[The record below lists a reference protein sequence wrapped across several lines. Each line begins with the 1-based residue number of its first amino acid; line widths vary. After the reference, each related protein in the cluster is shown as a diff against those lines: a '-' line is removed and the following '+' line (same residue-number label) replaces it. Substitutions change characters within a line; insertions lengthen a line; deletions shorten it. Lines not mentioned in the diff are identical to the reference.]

1 MRVVVSNNRVHYRGY
16 IIQGERRGEGWS
28 IGVSASKPFLPPLR
42 HARFRAIRCRWEK
55 CLSAIEMVIDETL
68 IEATKETQADAKTS
82 IPISSLAKGEET
94 KRLRVLL
101 SDTLKRL
108 KERPRYRDE
117 TVLPTIGR
125 NASKR
130 NG

>member
-1 MRVVVSNNRVHYRGY
+1 
-16 IIQGERRGEGWS
+16 
-28 IGVSASKPFLPPLR
+28 
-42 HARFRAIRCRWEK
+42 
-55 CLSAIEMVIDETL
+55 MVIDETL